1 MEPAKSR
8 LRHVTPEPERVV
20 ASKWRARARL
30 QSLVGL
36 SWKRLGILCSF
47 LIFSMSAMAQGA
59 TPSIGFVYQ
68 VPDFSEIGDA
78 GAYQYSF
85 VNRQI
90 YRDFAVMSSLGVRVI
105 KIPIS
110 ISAVIDP
117 GSAANHNW
125 ANQRIHIN
133 SSPFAMAQ
141 QNFPPITQMSPSFR
155 INPATDFPL

>member
-1 MEPAKSR
+1 MPEKSDKC
-8 LRHVTPEPERVV
+8 LLLATKFGGKQYET
-20 ASKWRARARL
+20 ASIFGCYVGSGSGFYAR
-30 QSLVGL
+30 S
-36 SWKRLGILCSF
+36 
-47 LIFSMSAMAQGA
+47 FSMSALAQGV

-68 VPDFSEIGDA
+68 VADFSEIDDA

-117 GSAANHNW
+117 GSAANNNW
-125 ANQRIHIN
+125 ANQR
-133 SSPFAMAQ
+133 
-141 QNFPPITQMSPSFR
+141 
-155 INPATDFPL
+155 

>member
-1 MEPAKSR
+1 
-8 LRHVTPEPERVV
+8 
-20 ASKWRARARL
+20 
-30 QSLVGL
+30 
-36 SWKRLGILCSF
+36 
-47 LIFSMSAMAQGA
+47 MSAMAQGV

-68 VPDFSEIGDA
+68 VPGFSEIYDA

-117 GSAANHNW
+117 GSAANNNW

-133 SSPFAMAQ
+133 SAQFAMAQ
-141 QNFPPITQMSPSFR
+141 QAVHDDADERVTVNGITRSEARQSGGHEVFERRSDVQR
-155 INPATDFPL
+155 A